1 MDPANAGSLRRRAA
15 LGFDIGAKPR
25 AASGSVAFED
35 NLGNETGKRGELII
49 REQFGSVDMVDVT
62 WNGITGHNWL
72 LH

>member
-35 NLGNETGKRGELII
+35 NLGNETGKRGELIQ
-49 REQFGSVDMVDVT
+49 R
-62 WNGITGHNWL
+62 
-72 LH
+72 